1 MAKGRPWWRPFFLLL
16 NENHINSHIDHNGLR
31 RVRRMLGSISNLG
44 TGGAEFNRSMR
55 LHIVRGRLCGRW
67 LVLLALT
74 HLPGCNPPSP
84 AAIPELSP
92 LPPGATSAPPR
103 VNGAVGAP
111 EALPP
116 AQFAYGTDSGQTA
129 PAPRPGPG
137 VSIGPAGDIS
147 LDFADTDIR
156 EVAAQIL
163 GTILRVNYTIDPAVR
178 GTATLHTVRPLT
190 RSELVPTLEALLA
203 PNGAALVTNGSL
215 YRVVPAAQA
224 VTTAASSPGA
234 AGAVVVPLRYASAE
248 DLAKILQPYVGDGGK
263 IAADPGPNA
272 LLVAGEPQAREG
284 LIGLIQA
291 FDVDVLARQSY
302 ALLPVSA
309 GDVKDFASAMQD
321 AFRGQNG
328 GALAGLVRVIPLSRI
343 NAVLVVSPQQR
354 YIDAARRVYALI
366 DRGRRQTLR
375 TWHVYYLQNSHSED
389 VAYVLQQAFT
399 PGNVTAQPTSQTRSQ
414 SGGSTL
420 GQPGG
425 GIGGGGAGGFGGGA
439 PGSLGR
445 SSLSGGI
452 SGGGG
457 LGQIGGTQQ
466 GGLFANG
473 GQAQQQQQQQQ
484 PAGGANP
491 LLGGLEPGGAEQN
504 TDSLRVIPDDQNN
517 AVLVYGTE
525 REVGTMEAM
534 LRKIDILPLQVRID
548 AVIAEVTL
556 NDQLQYG
563 TQFFFKAGGL
573 NGILNTGSATT
584 TPASASAA
592 TLNLSF
598 PGFFLGGNGAGGA
611 PFAIQ
616 ALQQVTTVHV
626 LSSPE
631 LLVLDNQP
639 ARLQVGAVVPYLS
652 QTSQSQIVS
661 NAPIV
666 NSVNYQQTGVIMEVT
681 PRVNSGGLVTLDIMQ
696 DVSSVATGITTPGIS
711 SPTFDER
718 NVNSRVVV
726 QDGQTVGLAG
736 LITDSATL
744 GNQGIPWL
752 KDVPILGL
760 LAGNQK
766 NQRQRTELLVM
777 ITPHVIHD
785 QRDARALT
793 NDLREQLIN
802 AAATPDMLNNL
813 RPSGQS
819 DPSARLR
826 QQLRL
831 QQ

>member
-1 MAKGRPWWRPFFLLL
+1 
-16 NENHINSHIDHNGLR
+16 
-31 RVRRMLGSISNLG
+31 MLGSISNLG

-55 LHIVRGRLCGRW
+55 LHIVRGKLCGRW
-67 LVLLALT
+67 LVLLALI
-74 HLPGCNPPSP
+74 HLPGCNRPSP
-84 AAIPELSP
+84 AAIPALSP
-92 LPPGATSAPPR
+92 LPPGATAAPPR
-103 VNGAVGAP
+103 INGAVGAP
-111 EALPP
+111 DALPP
-116 AQFAYGTDSGQTA
+116 AQFSYGSDSGQGA

-137 VSIGPAGDIS
+137 VNVGPGGDVS

-163 GTILRVNYTIDPAVR
+163 GTILRVNYTIDPAVH
-178 GTATLHTVRPLT
+178 GTATLHTVRPLN
-190 RSELVPTLEALLA
+190 RSELVPTLESLLA
-203 PNGAALVTNGSL
+203 SNGAALVTNGSL
-215 YRVVPAAQA
+215 YRVVPLAQA
-224 VTTAASSPGA
+224 AATAANGA
-234 AGAVVVPLRYASAE
+234 GTAGAVVVPLHYASAE

-272 LLVAGEPQAREG
+272 LLVSGEPQAREG

-302 ALLPVSA
+302 ALLPIGA

-343 NAVLVVSPQQR
+343 NAVLVVSSQQR
-354 YIDAARRVYALI
+354 YIDEARRVYALI

-399 PGNVTAQPTSQTRSQ
+399 PGNVTAQPTSQNRSQNSQ
-414 SGGSTL
+414 SGM
-420 GQPGG
+420 GQSGG
-425 GIGGGGAGGFGGGA
+425 GTGGLGGGSAGG
-439 PGSLGR
+439 LGR
-445 SSLSGGI
+445 SSLNGGI
-452 SGGGG
+452 NPGGGGGGGFGQSGGG
-457 LGQIGGTQQ
+457 LGQSGGLQQ
-466 GGLFANG
+466 GGVLSG
-473 GQAQQQQQQQQ
+473 GGQQQQQQA

-491 LLGGLEPGGAEQN
+491 LLGGLEPGGEQT
-504 TDSLRVIPDDQNN
+504 TDTLRVIPDDQNN

-556 NDQLQYG
+556 NDALQYG
-563 TQFFFKAGGL
+563 TQFFFKAGGI
-573 NGILNTGSATT
+573 NGILNTGASTT
-584 TPASASAA
+584 TPVSASAA
-592 TLNLSF
+592 TLALSF

-652 QTSQSQIVS
+652 QSSQSQLTA

-696 DVSSVATGITTPGIS
+696 DVSSVATTITTPGLT
-711 SPTFDER
+711 SPTFNER

-736 LITDSATL
+736 LITDTATT

-752 KDVPILGL
+752 KDVPLLGL
-760 LAGNQK
+760 LAGNQ
-766 NQRQRTELLVM
+766 NNARERTELLVL

-802 AAATPDMLNNL
+802 AAATPELLNNL
-813 RPSGQS
+813 RPSGQA
-819 DPSARLR
+819 DPNARLR